1 MDQLTALLEANGCR
15 YATIAVPDTNGLLR
29 GQLVSRAALEKILHK
44 GMPMA
49 PATLA
54 MDPTDVILNLPGYTD
69 ESGDFHDANL
79 RVDPE
84 SFRVVP
90 WEQEGCNLI
99 GLAQFTGSAAGLCPR
114 SLLQQVLAQAHAM
127 KLQPKYGLELEY
139 TLFNETPESA
149 RAKNYQ
155 DLQPITA
162 HASHDL
168 VLYQTSQSDWYG
180 DVVAMC
186 QSLDIELAKMHEEIG
201 PGFMEACIAANTGVG
216 PADQAV
222 LFKNYLRA
230 LALRRDKLVTYMPR
244 WSEHADSQST
254 HVHVSLLDDS
264 GKPVFFDADGDHTMS
279 PCLRHFIGGL
289 QAHLGDLMLLFAPTV
304 NAYRRFVDGTFAPPA
319 LTWGYENR
327 TSCLRVVG
335 DSPDSIRVENRLPG
349 SDANPYLIGAATIA
363 AGLAGLRDSVE
374 PSPELVGNGYS
385 QVAPETLQFP
395 RTMVAAIDQFRNS
408 IFAREWLGDMFVDGF
423 TATRECQE
431 MEFRSKVPDTEKQR
445 FFELG

>member
-1 MDQLTALLEANGCR
+1 
-15 YATIAVPDTNGLLR
+15 
-29 GQLVSRAALEKILHK
+29 
-44 GMPMA
+44 
-49 PATLA
+49 
-54 MDPTDVILNLPGYTD
+54 
-69 ESGDFHDANL
+69 
-79 RVDPE
+79 
-84 SFRVVP
+84 
-90 WEQEGCNLI
+90 
-99 GLAQFTGSAAGLCPR
+99 
-114 SLLQQVLAQAHAM
+114 
-127 KLQPKYGLELEY
+127 
-139 TLFNETPESA
+139 
-149 RAKNYQ
+149 
-155 DLQPITA
+155 
-162 HASHDL
+162 
-168 VLYQTSQSDWYG
+168 
-180 DVVAMC
+180 
-186 QSLDIELAKMHEEIG
+186 
-201 PGFMEACIAANTGVG
+201 
-216 PADQAV
+216 
-222 LFKNYLRA
+222 
-230 LALRRDKLVTYMPR
+230 MPR
-244 WSEHADSQST
+244 WSEHADSQSN

-264 GKPVFFDADGDHTMS
+264 GKPLFFDADGNHTMS
-279 PCLRHFIGGL
+279 LSLRHFIGGL
-289 QAHLGDLMLLFAPTV
+289 QAHLGDLVLLFAPTV

-423 TATRECQE
+423 AATRECQE